1 MSDIEKKIL
10 NELILRVQQLEQRVA
25 DLENGEFGTGIYLDG
40 CTEADADYISG
51 KNNTDKENRKEGD

>member
-40 CTEADADYISG
+40 CTEADANYISR
-51 KNNTDKENRKEGD
+51 KDNTNKENRKEGD

>member
-1 MSDIEKKIL
+1 MSDIEKKL
-10 NELILRVQQLEQRVA
+10 NELVLRVQQLEQRVA

-51 KNNTDKENRKEGD
+51 KNDTNKENKKEGD

>member
-1 MSDIEKKIL
+1 MSDFEKKL

-51 KNNTDKENRKEGD
+51 KNNTNKEKRKEGN